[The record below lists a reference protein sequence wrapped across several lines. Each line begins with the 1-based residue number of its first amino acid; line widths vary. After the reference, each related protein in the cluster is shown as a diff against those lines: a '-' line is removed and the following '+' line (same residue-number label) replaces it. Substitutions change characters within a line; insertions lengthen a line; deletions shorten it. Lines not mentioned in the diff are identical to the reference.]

1 MPINNKD
8 RNGELLVAISSVGF
22 GLMPAFA
29 KMAYSA
35 GISTYT
41 LLFLRFAVAAVF
53 MFSLMKIKKLPL
65 PSRKETV
72 SFFFLGAV
80 GYVSQSLCYFL
91 AIEYATSSVAA
102 LLFYT
107 HPALVML
114 FSSLLFKEKITTVK
128 VVCLAL
134 ALSGAFII
142 VGGEFTSSPE
152 GIILALLA
160 SVIYTF
166 YLLINSRIVKKGM
179 GVQSSAFIMLGA
191 AVVFGIINIFTGF
204 TVPVNSNGY
213 LAVVLIALVSTVLAF
228 WALLTGMGMTGPSK
242 ATLIS
247 TIQPVVTV
255 TMSILVLSEPFTYK
269 VIIGGILVVSALVFQ
284 SGKN

>member
-1 MPINNKD
+1 MPTNKTG
-8 RNGELLVAISSVGF
+8 NGELLVAISSVGF
-22 GLMPAFA
+22 GLMPTFA

-107 HPALVML
+107 HPAFVML

-128 VVCLAL
+128 VVSLAL

-142 VGGEFTSSPE
+142 VGGEFTSSPV

-191 AVVFGIINIFTGF
+191 ASVFGIINIFTGF
-204 TVPVNSNGY
+204 TVPSNSNGY
-213 LAVVLIALVSTVLAF
+213 LAVVLIALISTVLAF
-228 WALLTGMGMTGPSK
+228 WALLTGMEMTGPSK

-255 TMSILVLSEPFTYK
+255 IMSVLVLSEPVTYRI
-269 VIIGGILVVSALVFQ
+269 IIGGCLVVSALVFQ